1 MARNEDIEQLRQ
13 FVMEHGLPTTDMAMF
28 GVMCPYCGKSDRIRT
43 LESPEKLERD
53 LPGDEHGAYRRL
65 WESLVSGDPGLGV
78 CKFCQNI
85 LRLLGGNRAESLFE

>member
-28 GVMCPYCGKSDRIRT
+28 GVMCPYCGKSDRIRA
-43 LESPEKLERD
+43 LDSPEKLEAD
-53 LPGDEHGAYRRL
+53 LPGREHGTYRRI

-85 LRLLGGNRAESLFE
+85 LRLLDGNRAESLFE